1 MCRKLTYS
9 IFFVVVL
16 GFVLMSAAEAADPD
30 LVGWWKFEEASGTL
44 YDQSDNHNDGTVFNG
59 VLYQQAGQA
68 GYALGFDGTDDYVV
82 VGTTGRPTDTFSF
95 GGWLKTSAT
104 HEIETESASGT
115 GGTAGQRYAFDPR
128 HGGDADG
135 GAGLSVGTNG
145 ISVYEH
151 GSSYMPATAVYSA
164 EIGDDWNHIMVVYHN
179 KRPTIYFNGNPVR
192 TGLTSPRAVVYAPIQ
207 FGGMAYGYF
216 EGLMD
221 EIRIYSRV
229 LSPAEIR
236 DMAFRPKAYGPDPPD
251 GATGVILPM
260 LDWEPG
266 TSAKFHNVYL
276 GTNPTPG
283 PAELLASMWM
293 LDMYWFGAPGPGL
306 DPGTTYYWRIDEV
319 EADTTTIYTG
329 DVWSFTAAPY
339 KAYNPQPP
347 DGARYVSIDADL
359 SWLAGATAIT
369 HDVYFGTVDPPP
381 LVKAKHPD
389 TTYEPGTLN
398 KDTTYYWR
406 IDERNGTV
414 YPGDI
419 WRFTTLP
426 DIPVT
431 DPDLLGWWKLD
442 EGSGTIAV
450 DWSGHGNH
458 GTLAGDPQWVD
469 GYDGG
474 ALEFDGS
481 GDYVDIVYTPELS
494 LNEFTVSAWVN
505 IAAEPGLF
513 GIHGTRAG
521 AEYTF
526 DVKVQATNIH
536 GDIGDGAAW
545 IDTAIDIESN
555 HTGTTGQGGD
565 LPVDTWYM
573 ITYVI
578 DNTNQQVRLYLD
590 ADLKRT
596 IGISGTPLL
605 MQAGQSMRIGHTGT
619 GTEWMN
625 GLIDD
630 VRIYSKAL
638 TQDEIKEVMRG
649 DPLLAWN
656 PNPPH
661 RSITDVEHV
670 TSVTWSPGDNALQHD
685 VYFSTDRDAVEDADS
700 SDTTGVYRARIDPN
714 AYTPPGGFEFGQAYY
729 WRVDE
734 YNTDTTI
741 SKGRVWGFAVAEYLI
756 VEDFESYDDFDNRIY
771 LTWIDGYGSPSQGIP
786 GNGTGSTVGHL
797 RPPYA
802 EQIIV
807 HGGRQAMPMDFN
819 NVDLPYRSEA
829 VRTFDTPQDWT
840 RKDVKS
846 LTLWFRGLPASFGSF
861 SYDPITG
868 IYTVTVRSGDIWGN
882 ADSFRYVYKTLSGP
896 GAIQAKVIDVT
907 EGVAEWTKVGVMIR
921 EDLEPNSPHAF
932 SMLTPPGR
940 TALQHRATRGDRSD
954 SSHSDNGKITFPY
967 WVKIERVGN
976 SFTAYY
982 SDNGSTWIQQPN
994 DETLDRDPEGMNPA
1008 NIPMNPTVY
1017 IGLALCS
1024 NNTAGTVQAQFSDV
1038 TTTGTVTGV
1047 WQSREIGIA
1056 SNDAEQLYVVVEDSA
1071 TVSKAVKHPDPDAVL
1086 SGTYQ
1091 EWNIDLAE
1099 FAPVDLKSVK
1109 KLYIGLGDR
1118 DLPTP
1123 GGTGSL
1129 YVDDIRI
1136 YKSRCVPSLARPAAS
1151 FDNDCVVDYL
1161 DLDIM
1166 TSNWL
1171 VSGYDV
1177 TPDGSNL
1184 NVGLIG
1190 QYRLNGNLNDSVG
1203 GNHGTKEGVGAAVY
1217 VAGMDGQAIDL
1228 DGIDDHVSTDVNAI
1242 DLGIDADTPKTVT
1255 AWAYTRSFNGGGIFD
1270 MGDNVNGRNYSLRTL
1285 GTTDIWRAQRYGYPT
1300 YDFDFEYDSL
1310 GKWVHFALVYGGPA
1324 AGDESWAYADGN
1336 LVGSQIAAMDTGT
1349 ARNFEIGVWSGNYFD
1364 GLIDEVRVYNRALT
1378 QAEVASL
1385 AGRSATFTQIMY
1397 PLIDP
1402 MDSDSGA
1409 ADMNGDST
1417 INLKDYAL
1425 LADTFLDEKLWP

>member
-1 MCRKLTYS
+1 MCRKTLYLFS
-9 IFFVVVL
+9 VVSLL
-16 GFVLMSAAEAADPD
+16 G
-30 LVGWWKFEEASGTL
+30 LVGSAYGQIGRGNILIEYWNNITGATMSDLYGSPAYPDQPDEAEWLTSFDRP
-44 YDQSDNHNDGTVFNG
+44 YDRPAPNGDNYGARFR
-59 VLYQQAGQA
+59 
-68 GYALGFDGTDDYVV
+68 GYIY
-82 VGTTGRPTDTFSF
+82 PP
-95 GGWLKTSAT
+95 
-104 HEIETESASGT
+104 GT
-115 GGTAGQRYAFDPR
+115 GDYTFWVACDDAGEVWLSTNDDPANVVRICWIDGWCPAYDWDNTGGGAPGGQQQSSPISLSSGQRYYVEAAYKEAG
-128 HGGDADG
+128 GGD
-135 GAGLSVGTNG
+135 GL
-145 ISVYEH
+145 
-151 GSSYMPATAVYSA
+151 AVAWQGPGVAS
-164 EIGDDWNHIMVVYHN
+164 
-179 KRPTIYFNGNPVR
+179 
-192 TGLTSPRAVVYAPIQ
+192 RAVIAGSY
-207 FGGMAYGYF
+207 
-216 EGLMD
+216 
-221 EIRIYSRV
+221 
-229 LSPAEIR
+229 LSPWIR
-236 DMAFRPKAYGPDPPD
+236 PIDLMASNPTPAD
-251 GATGVILPM
+251 GATGITLPM
-260 LDWEPG
+260 LSWTAG
-266 TSAKFHNVYL
+266 RTAKWHNVYL

-283 PAELLASMWM
+283 PAELVAPMWM
-293 LDMYWFGAPGPGL
+293 LAMYWFGAPGPGL
-306 DPGTTYYWRIDEV
+306 DPGTTYYWKVDEIEV
-319 EADTTTIYTG
+319 DGSTIHPG
-329 DVWSFTAAPY
+329 DVWSFTAAPF
-339 KAYNPQPP
+339 KAHAPDPP
-347 DGARYVSIDADL
+347 DGARNVPTDADL
-359 SWLAGATAIT
+359 SWSPGTGAIT
-369 HDVYFGTVDPPP
+369 HDVYFGTANPPP
-381 LVKAKHPD
+381 LVKAAHPD
-389 TTYEPGTLN
+389 PTYDPGTLAT
-398 KDTTYYWR
+398 DTRYYWR
-406 IDERNGTV
+406 IDENASGGTI
-414 YPGDI
+414 YTGDV
-419 WRFTTLP
+419 WNFKTLP
-426 DIPVT
+426 DIPIS
-431 DPDLLGWWKLD
+431 DPDLMGWWKLD
-442 EGSGTIAV
+442 EGAGTIAL
-450 DWSGHGNH
+450 DWSGHNNH
-458 GTLAGDPQWVD
+458 GRLFGDPQWVE

-474 ALEFDGS
+474 ALEFDGVD
-481 GDYVDIVYTPELS
+481 DYVDCGNAADLQIRDAISIMCWIRVNPWTKTWETIFAKGDDSYRLS
-494 LNEFTVSAWVN
+494 RSGSGNA
-505 IAAEPGLF
+505 IHF
-513 GIHGTRAG
+513 GCGGVTGSPDPYFDGTRTVTDYQWRHICGVYNGSSMIIYIDGVEDSRMAATGQINAG
-521 AEYTF
+521 AYALYIGENS
-526 DVKVQATNIH
+526 QAR
-536 GDIGDGAAW
+536 GR
-545 IDTAIDIESN
+545 
-555 HTGTTGQGGD
+555 
-565 LPVDTWYM
+565 Y
-573 ITYVI
+573 IT
-578 DNTNQQVRLYLD
+578 
-590 ADLKRT
+590 
-596 IGISGTPLL
+596 
-605 MQAGQSMRIGHTGT
+605 
-619 GTEWMN
+619 

-630 VRIYSKAL
+630 VRVYKKAM
-638 TQDEIKEVMRG
+638 TGAEIAEAMRG
-649 DPLLAWN
+649 DPTLAWN
-656 PNPPH
+656 PRPLNG
-661 RSITDVEHV
+661 STTDIEHV
-670 TSVTWSPGDNALQHD
+670 TPITWSPGDKASKHD
-685 VYFSTDRDAVEDADS
+685 VYLGTDQTAVEDADS
-700 SDTTGVYRARIDPN
+700 SDTTGVYRGRIDPN
-714 AYTPPGGFEFGQAYY
+714 SYTPLETLELNQSYY
-729 WRVDE
+729 WRIDE

-741 SKGRVWGFAVAEYLI
+741 STGRIWGFTVAEYLI
-756 VEDFESYDDFDNRIY
+756 VENYESYDDINNRIY

-802 EQIIV
+802 EQVIV
-807 HGGRQAMPMDFN
+807 HEELQAMPMDFN
-819 NVDLPYRSEA
+819 NIDLPYRSEA

-868 IYTVTVRSGDIWGN
+868 IYTVTVRSGDIWGD
-882 ADSFRYVYKTLSGP
+882 ADSFRYVYKRLSGA
-896 GAIQAKVIDVT
+896 GSIQAKVIDVT

-967 WVKIERVGN
+967 WVKIERVAN

-994 DETLDRDPEGMNPA
+994 DENLDRDPDGMNPA
-1008 NIPMNPTVY
+1008 TIPMNPDVY

-1024 NNTAGTVQAQFSDV
+1024 NNTGGTVQAEFSDV